1 VLITSLDTRRTER
14 RRATTALFVT
24 AALMN
29 AAMAAASP
37 VSTIIAAD
45 RLGAAW
51 GGVPN
56 TGGIVGTGIGAV
68 VLTRAMSRWGR
79 RASFTV
85 GYVAATVGGALAIT
99 AAASRDVVFLSTG
112 MLLLGLG
119 NAAALLSRYAAA
131 DLYPA
136 HRRGFAIG
144 VVVWAGAVGAVGGP
158 LLLRP
163 ASDAVTDLGWAAL
176 SGPFLF
182 ASLAAA
188 VAGAVM
194 CAVPTGRAAP
204 VESSVP
210 LRDLLRTPP
219 ARSALAVMV
228 TAHVVMVAVMTA
240 APLEM
245 HLHHQDLGLVGMAL
259 SAHTLGM
266 FAPSPLTGWLLDR
279 VGSRPVMVA
288 GLITVVVATALA
300 ATTPHGQAA
309 VWATALFL
317 LGYGWNLCFIG
328 GSGRLA
334 SGLPAPERA
343 RVEGAVDA
351 SVWGVAATAS
361 LASTV
366 VLSTGGYALLV
377 GLAGSLVV
385 LPAMALL
392 EGKQWG
398 LQKGGV

>member
-1 VLITSLDTRRTER
+1 MLITSLDTRRTER

-99 AAASRDVVFLSTG
+99 AAASRDVVFLSAG

-366 VLSTGGYALLV
+366 VLSTGGFALLV

>member
-1 VLITSLDTRRTER
+1 MLITSLDTRRTER

-366 VLSTGGYALLV
+366 VLSTGGFALLV